1 MSLPPSTSDIAFEQ
15 FLQELPDNYDQ
26 LAREFKA
33 FCRPRKIKTP
43 AQLLQ
48 VVMSYCG
55 LDQVLREVAGTF
67 TLLEEAISDTAIRQR
82 LKACLPWVKALLTQ
96 MMGEGVERLIEGNL
110 RLVVIDGSTVQGP
123 GASET
128 WYRLHIAIDL
138 VKLHL
143 IHVEVTDKY
152 EGERLDYYPLQDGD
166 VVLIDRGYNQ
176 PSQLLEQGT
185 KNVCVVLRYNPH
197 GMTLFDDQGKKI
209 DWSQQLKDCSGASCC
224 VPARVVHEGQYLEGW
239 VHASRLPEEQAAQA
253 RRRVRVNA
261 KKKGRTAQAKT
272 LLMAGWVLV
281 FTTVAPEILS
291 TTVIAELYR
300 VRWQVELVIKRLKSL
315 LDVDQLRAREGSAL
329 APLYLHGKLLYA
341 WVVERRARRRCG
353 EAWMRLDGPR
363 QATWWRV
370 WKLIKQEVAIMIS
383 GVKQWNFERWEQC
396 LAVMQERPRRRTL
409 QTLPDRV
416 NRLIASCQLAGLSN
430 I

>member
-1 MSLPPSTSDIAFEQ
+1 SDIAFEQ
-15 FLQELPDNYDQ
+15 FFQELPEDYDQ
-26 LAREFKA
+26 RAREFKA

-43 AQLLQ
+43 AQLMR

-67 TLLEEAISDTAIRQR
+67 TLLEEAISDTAIHQR

-96 MMGEGVERLIEGNL
+96 MMGEGMERLIEGNL

-123 GASET
+123 GASGT

-138 VKLHL
+138 VKLNL

-152 EGERLDYYPLQDGD
+152 QGERLDYYPLQDGD

-176 PSQLLEQGT
+176 PSQLLEQGA

-197 GMTLFDDQGKKI
+197 GMGLFDDHGQKI
-209 DWSQQLKDCSGASCC
+209 DWSQQLKDCSGDNCC
-224 VPARVVHEGQYLEGW
+224 VPARVAHEGQYLEGW

-253 RRRVRVNA
+253 RRRVRANA

-291 TTVIAELYR
+291 TTVIAALYR

-329 APLYLHGKLLYA
+329 ASL
-341 WVVERRARRRCG
+341 
-353 EAWMRLDGPR
+353 
-363 QATWWRV
+363 
-370 WKLIKQEVAIMIS
+370 
-383 GVKQWNFERWEQC
+383 
-396 LAVMQERPRRRTL
+396 
-409 QTLPDRV
+409 
-416 NRLIASCQLAGLSN
+416 
-430 I
+430 